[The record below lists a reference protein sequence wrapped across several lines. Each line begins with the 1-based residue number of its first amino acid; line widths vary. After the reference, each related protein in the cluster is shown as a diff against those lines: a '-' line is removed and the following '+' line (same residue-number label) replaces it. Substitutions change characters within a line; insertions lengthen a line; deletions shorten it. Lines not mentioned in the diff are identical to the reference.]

1 MSGGFQ
7 ILFVCTGNICRSAS
21 AQQFLK
27 AKVKKTG
34 VRIQSA
40 GTHAL
45 ENADMPPQA
54 QQIQDELGTPPTIHR
69 SKRLTS
75 ELLEQSQLVLTA
87 TAEHRSDVARTL
99 VRANRYTFTILEFA
113 DIIEFLNNPG
123 ETDFDIEAE
132 SPSLQHRLQ
141 QSVAARGYINSEK
154 NRDIQDPF
162 TKDITVYREV
172 GTQLDRATTII
183 ADWVNA

>member
-1 MSGGFQ
+1 M
-7 ILFVCTGNICRSAS
+7 FVCTGNICRSAS
-21 AQQFLK
+21 AQQFLT

-54 QQIQDELGTPPTIHR
+54 QQIQGELGVPPTKHM
-69 SKRLTS
+69 SKQLTP

-87 TAEHRSDVARTL
+87 TSEHRSDVARTL

-113 DIIEFLNNPG
+113 EIIEFLNNPG

-132 SPSLQHRLQ
+132 SSSLQDRLQ
-141 QSVAARGYINSEK
+141 QAVAARGYLNSEK

-162 TKDITVYREV
+162 TEEITVYREV

-183 ADWVNA
+183 AEWVNA